1 LTLWRQ
7 RIERTINQR
16 DAWAVRA
23 SFTNSD
29 EVAFQKVRASDLEA
43 FLDDLR
49 SKLIHAVFGGVAE
62 DMIDSATTVRW
73 QPMLA
78 DMLNAP
84 VAKLSMSNNIDAGED
99 LVDAGTLQI

>member
-1 LTLWRQ
+1 
-7 RIERTINQR
+7 
-16 DAWAVRA
+16 
-23 SFTNSD
+23 
-29 EVAFQKVRASDLEA
+29 
-43 FLDDLR
+43 
-49 SKLIHAVFGGVAE
+49 
-62 DMIDSATTVRW
+62 MIDSATTVRW